1 MHRAFAVPGV
11 MRRAPDGRVGQGR
24 AGTAGVP
31 AAEAP
36 VPPLR
41 RQALLQQLTLRG
53 EGASCVSEVII
64 GELKGMALVM
74 SLHRLLDGA

>member
-1 MHRAFAVPGV
+1 MCRAFAVPGV
-11 MRRAPDGRVGQGR
+11 VRRAPDRRVGQGR

-31 AAEAP
+31 VAEVA
-36 VPPLR
+36 VSPLR

-64 GELKGMALVM
+64 EELKGMDLVM
-74 SLHRLLDGA
+74 SLRRLLGGA